1 MADGRLTR
9 TTVQAL
15 ASVEKVAPVV
25 APSVA
30 DRVAITP
37 KLPDAQL
44 VGAPPPSDGQMAEV
58 VVKRKRGRP
67 PRNPGMPS
75 AAALA
80 AANKRSKKE
89 EEDVCFICF
98 DGGKLV
104 LCDRRV
110 RCNLWLICHSFLARI
125 LALSSARDCPKAYHP
140 ACVKRDESFFRP
152 TIRWN
157 CGLSDGLESSISIQ
171 QSTTKSQDSQLPKSQ
186 HKVSQYDNIH

>member
-15 ASVEKVAPVV
+15 ASVEKVATAL
-25 APSVA
+25 APTVA
-30 DRVAITP
+30 DRVAIAP
-37 KLPDAQL
+37 NLPDSQL
-44 VGAPPPSDGQMAEV
+44 VGAPAPSDGQV
-58 VVKRKRGRP
+58 VEIAVKRKRGRP

-104 LCDRRV
+104 LCDRR
-110 RCNLWLICHSFLARI
+110 
-125 LALSSARDCPKAYHP
+125 
-140 ACVKRDESFFRP
+140 
-152 TIRWN
+152 
-157 CGLSDGLESSISIQ
+157 
-171 QSTTKSQDSQLPKSQ
+171 
-186 HKVSQYDNIH
+186 